1 MFFFLACWRKGPSY
15 GSCFQQLCL
24 LKFVC
29 NMNNPLCWKAR
40 RKLDGLD
47 LDIIH
52 AVRHCRSETVLIY
65 SHIAFIYKVN
75 GNKCNIIA
83 NIFIP
88 CYFGFSLHATLAW
101 LQTFLPVFLRPIYN
115 CFRWGPFIHY
125 VCKRSV
131 WVGLENDH
139 FC

>member
-1 MFFFLACWRKGPSY
+1 
-15 GSCFQQLCL
+15 
-24 LKFVC
+24 
-29 NMNNPLCWKAR
+29 MNNPLRWKAR
-40 RKLDGLD
+40 KKPDGLD